1 VIRKGSR
8 AFGAARSVTRGCSDK
23 SVGFRTNRPKLKFI
37 SRAVRKSILVSL
49 WANALRVAPA
59 ECMCLPTLSTELDSS
74 REASGAPHHAGRRMA
89 ALIAW
94 LDWSSVASVNPYPD
108 LHLGSFLTF
117 LFK

>member
-1 VIRKGSR
+1 
-8 AFGAARSVTRGCSDK
+8 
-23 SVGFRTNRPKLKFI
+23 
-37 SRAVRKSILVSL
+37 
-49 WANALRVAPA
+49 
-59 ECMCLPTLSTELDSS
+59 
-74 REASGAPHHAGRRMA
+74 MA